1 MRMTMN
7 EFNNWMSN
15 LDNLIEDKMEPI
27 LEETT
32 AQVEMTGKRI
42 VHVQTGAL
50 RNSIE
55 QIDQAKNHK
64 IVRVG
69 NSHNGVNYAKIEDNR
84 HPFVE
89 DMVEDG
95 VNKLIENLIE
105 ELDLL

>member
-7 EFNNWMSN
+7 QFNNWMAN
-15 LDNLIEDKMEPI
+15 LDNLIEDKIEPI

-69 NSHNGVNYAKIEDNR
+69 NSNSGVDYAKIEDDR

-89 DMVEDG
+89 DMIDDG
-95 VNKLIENLIE
+95 VNKLIENLK